1 MVLIFLLFMEF
12 VESFLYSLGFVN
24 ESNLVFV
31 MISLMFVL
39 IVLSKL
45 LTDLV
50 VVSLI
55 HRFLEKTKNKWDDFF
70 VNRKVFRRLGHL
82 VPIFFIYL
90 FSSYFAEYQSIIFK
104 LVNVYIV
111 VMVVAVIYGVIN
123 AFHDIYNTRKF
134 SKDKPIKG
142 FIQLLKVIIAIV
154 ATIIIISNLVGK
166 SPVLIL
172 SGLGAISAILI
183 IVFKDSLLGLVAGIQ
198 LTANDMVRIGDWIEM
213 PKYNADGDVI
223 EVSLNTVKVENF
235 DRTITTIPAY
245 ALISDS
251 FKNWRGMQNAGGRRI
266 KRSLFI
272 DVDSVSF
279 LSKDMVDKLKKV
291 MVFKDF
297 IEQKEHEIENFNK
310 NNNVDTSLLVNGRR
324 LTNIG
329 MFRAYIEHYLKN
341 NDKIHKE
348 MICMVRQLS
357 PTSKGVPL
365 EVYAFTND
373 TNWVNYENIQGDI
386 FDHLFAVTK
395 EFGLKIYQE
404 PSGADMR
411 DGFSRK

>member
-1 MVLIFLLFMEF
+1 MEF